1 MNLHF
6 NITQDWK
13 SRIRPKIVGHYAIP
27 FCKHKYEDPN
37 IVCPV
42 DLANDERL
50 KSVANISGI
59 AHWNTKTKTMNKID
73 AIVIHCSAT
82 RAGQDVRAADM
93 GVLWQDGGEERPAD
107 AREKPE
113 RRGAA

>member
-1 MNLHF
+1 
-6 NITQDWK
+6 
-13 SRIRPKIVGHYAIP
+13 
-27 FCKHKYEDPN
+27 
-37 IVCPV
+37 
-42 DLANDERL
+42 
-50 KSVANISGI
+50 
-59 AHWNTKTKTMNKID
+59 MNKID

-113 RRGAA
+113 RRGGQHDAGAE